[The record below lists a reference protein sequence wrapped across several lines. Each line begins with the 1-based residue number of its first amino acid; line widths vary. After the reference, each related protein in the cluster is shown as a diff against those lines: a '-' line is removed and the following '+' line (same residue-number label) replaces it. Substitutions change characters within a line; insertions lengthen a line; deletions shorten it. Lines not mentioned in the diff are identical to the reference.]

1 MIWRD
6 VKLATLQ
13 KMFASD
19 GSTIPSDEST
29 NDYISA
35 MPYVANEGIQMLA
48 TAGKYL
54 VKSISISHNPIPNL
68 LGDYVGGKIYSYIS
82 GKNSLTANNAKSFY
96 FEITGKGTAKVKC
109 GDLAKTFVFDSFG
122 KYVSYKGI
130 IANTTCADVTFEVN
144 SDYPYAFK
152 NLALYEANYVD
163 DTQVPVYAEKV
174 RYKMTELVTDFH
186 SINSVIFEGDA
197 NDTRYVKTDEVYQ
210 EGDKVIAI
218 ERDTPGNYI
227 VYYNA
232 LPDIITISTADDY
245 ELPLDREVVAI
256 LPLYMASQLY
266 KDDDISLAT
275 QYRNEFEVA
284 FERLTALKD
293 SGKAEEVTSESGW
306 I

>member
-29 NDYISA
+29 NDYIAA

-68 LGDYVGGKIYSYIS
+68 LGDDVGGKIYSYIS
-82 GKNSLTANNAKSFY
+82 GKNTLSACGAKSFY

-109 GDLAKTFVFDSFG
+109 GDLAKTFAFDSFG

-130 IANTTCADVTFEVN
+130 IANTDCVDVTFEVN

-152 NLALYEANYVD
+152 NVALYGANYID
-163 DTQVPVYAEKV
+163 DTQVPIYAEKV
-174 RYKMTELVTDFH
+174 RYKMTDLATDFH
-186 SINSVIFEGDA
+186 SLNSIYFEGDI
-197 NDTRYVKTDEVYQ
+197 NNTRYIKTDDVYQ
-210 EGDKVIAI
+210 EGDKVIAL
-218 ERDTPGNYI
+218 ERDIPGNYTI
-227 VYYNA
+227 YYNA

-284 FERLTALKD
+284 FERLTAMKD
-293 SGKAEEVTSESGW
+293 SGKAEEIVSESGW